1 MKSCCRSSVSCMV
14 LLVLGLVASKAE
26 ESPPAGRPT
35 EFDWGLNLPDHP
47 VSRRLGRNFSFRGPA
62 PEVLGDIQGPGCIRR
77 IWVTGKNIGREVT
90 LRIYFDG
97 QPVPYVEA
105 PLADFFGVMHN
116 LANPG
121 EPPVIN
127 TPFLDVKPKN
137 GFTSF
142 FPMPF
147 AKSARI
153 ELAGSGKNSSIY
165 YMIDWHEY
173 PDRELRE
180 PMRFCARWRREA
192 PVRDYQDDFIM
203 LDADGPG
210 RLVGFAYGVDMLQSR
225 QQMRWSHAGAD
236 SIYLDGDGN
245 QPAYLRG
252 IGGEDTFGTSFG
264 GADYKPQS
272 ALFADMPYFI
282 QKDEA
287 GDMQK
292 LAAYRFYV
300 HDAIRFRDS
309 IHMRFA
315 NRAHDVASTV
325 YWYSTKPVRPF
336 FTMPPVE
343 KRLPGS
349 EVRRGEYD
357 LPLPDSGQ
365 WWIAGPFPSGFTE
378 PPPATGTFDPAQP
391 FRDHAWQRFAALHG
405 FVEFNHVFRPAPN
418 NSNSLTL
425 DGVAVAR
432 STLNAPAATN
442 ATLTLAWDDN
452 LVLQVN
458 GEKAIDLGVQPY
470 LRARKIEV
478 PLVAGNNIVTIRLS
492 NSVGL
497 TRGAWNFSFRC
508 VTADGRILLPRAEGK
523 QVSP

>member
-1 MKSCCRSSVSCMV
+1 MNLNSRFSLGCLASLALQIIAAGAAEISSDS
-14 LLVLGLVASKAE
+14 
-26 ESPPAGRPT
+26 T
-35 EFDWGLNLPDHP
+35 WGLSLPDHP
-47 VSRRLGRNFSFRGPA
+47 VSRRLSRNFTFRGPK
-62 PEVLGDIQGPGCIRR
+62 PEVIGELQGPGCIRR
-77 IWVTGKNIGREVT
+77 FWVTGKNIGRNVI

-97 QPVPYVEA
+97 ETVPHVEA
-105 PLADFFGVMHN
+105 PLSDFFGVMHH
-116 LANPG
+116 LAQPG
-121 EPPVIN
+121 EPYVIN
-127 TPFLDVKPKN
+127 TPLLDVKPKN

-153 ELAGSGKNSSIY
+153 ELEGGEKSTNLY

-173 PDRELRE
+173 PGRELRE

-210 RLVGFAYGVDMLQSR
+210 RLVGFVYGVDMLQSR
-225 QQMRWSHAGAD
+225 QAMRWSHAGAD
-236 SIYLDGDGN
+236 SIYLDGEGD

-300 HDAIRFRDS
+300 PDAIQFRDS

-315 NRAHDVASTV
+315 NRAHDVSTTV
-325 YWYSTKPVRPF
+325 YWYSAKPVRPF
-336 FTMPPVE
+336 FKMPPLE

-357 LPLPDSGQ
+357 LALPDSGN
-365 WWIAGPFPSGFTE
+365 WWIAGPFQEGFNKPVPASGEFN
-378 PPPATGTFDPAQP
+378 PAQL
-391 FRDHAWQRFAALHG
+391 FHDRAWQRFAALRG

-432 STLNAPAATN
+432 CTLDSPAA
-442 ATLTLAWDDN
+442 AVAKLTLAWDDA
-452 LVLQVN
+452 LALQVN
-458 GEKAIDLGVQPY
+458 GGEIMNLGRQPY
-470 LRARKIEV
+470 LRAKTIDA
-478 PLVAGNNIVTIRLS
+478 PLLAGKNSVTVWLG
-492 NSVGL
+492 NTVGL

-508 VTADGRILLPRAEGK
+508 QTAEGKVLLPRAEDP
-523 QVSP
+523 SPAR

>member
-1 MKSCCRSSVSCMV
+1 MRRQALFFLIILMAT
-14 LLVLGLVASKAE
+14 GNGAAGAE
-26 ESPPAGRPT
+26 QPWSTNRAAD
-35 EFDWGLNLPDHP
+35 FDWGLDLPGNP
-47 VSRRLGRNFSFRGPA
+47 VSRRLSRNFDFRGPV
-62 PEVLGDIQGPGCIRR
+62 PEVLGELQGPGCIRR
-77 IWVTGKNIGREVT
+77 LWVTGKNIGREVI

-97 QPVPYVEA
+97 QAMPYVES
-105 PLADFFGVMHN
+105 PLSDFFGVMHN

-121 EPPVIN
+121 EPYVIN

-147 AKSARI
+147 ARSARI
-153 ELAGSGKNSSIY
+153 EVVGGRKNTNLY

-173 PDRELRE
+173 PGREFKE
-180 PMRFCARWRREA
+180 AMRFCARWRRES

-210 RLVGFAYGVDMLQSR
+210 RLVGFTYGVDMRQSR

-236 SIYLDGDGN
+236 SIYLDGEGD

-300 HDAIRFRDS
+300 HDSICFHDS

-315 NRAHDVASTV
+315 NRAHDVSSTV
-325 YWYSTKPVRPF
+325 YWYSAKPVRPF

-349 EVRRGEYD
+349 EIRRGEFD
-357 LPLPDSGQ
+357 LPLPDSGR
-365 WWIAGPFPSGFTE
+365 WWIAGPYPSDFQE
-378 PPPATGTFDPAQP
+378 PIPDSGRFNPSQP
-391 FRDHAWQRFAALHG
+391 FHDHRWQLFAALRG
-405 FVEFNHVFRPAPN
+405 FVEFNHVFRPEPN

-425 DGVAVAR
+425 DGVALAR
-432 STLNAPAATN
+432 CTLDAPTATN
-442 ATLTLAWDDN
+442 ATLTVAWDDE
-452 LVLQVN
+452 LTLQIN
-458 GEKAIDLGVQPY
+458 DDEPMHFGSQPY
-470 LRARKIEV
+470 LRAKTIETRLSAGKN
-478 PLVAGNNIVTIRLS
+478 PVAVRLS
-492 NSVGL
+492 NTVGL

-508 VTADGRILLPRAEGK
+508 VTADGKVLLPRAED
-523 QVSP
+523 SPLSR